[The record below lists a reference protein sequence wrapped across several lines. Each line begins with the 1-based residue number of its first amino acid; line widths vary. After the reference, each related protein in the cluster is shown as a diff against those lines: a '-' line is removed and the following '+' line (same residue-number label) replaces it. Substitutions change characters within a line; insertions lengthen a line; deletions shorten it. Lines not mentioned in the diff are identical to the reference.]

1 MNTACASRRGSFWET
16 HRCDMQHSDHFWTR
30 KELFVPSVHRTTI
43 LTACNWDLALVN
55 TYSFINMHSA
65 IRFLALSPNNKRAVK
80 LYNSSL
86 NAGRTI
92 SKTEK
97 EEEFYL
103 PKVLNICTASRFKV
117 TYSYQLIQR
126 YLFSVFNFPLM
137 SASIA
142 WLNVNWTNSLCNLL
156 QRGTSV
162 LNIQIMRITYVPKR
176 SRHHADSECASHTEL
191 YRTGAE
197 IIGN

>member
-1 MNTACASRRGSFWET
+1 
-16 HRCDMQHSDHFWTR
+16 MQHSDHFWTR

-86 NAGRTI
+86 NAGRII

-142 WLNVNWTNSLCNLL
+142 WLNVN
-156 QRGTSV
+156 
-162 LNIQIMRITYVPKR
+162 
-176 SRHHADSECASHTEL
+176 
-191 YRTGAE
+191 
-197 IIGN
+197 